1 MKGHVILSHGSDSGP
16 DATKVSA
23 LAQVAESCGWRTS
36 RPDYRDLDARGMVA
50 CVAPR
55 IARLRHKVRPG
66 ERTVFAGSSM
76 GSFVSGLASL
86 ETTIDALFLLALPLE
101 IPGYGAFDASRV
113 PTWIV
118 HGWSDELCPASEVVT
133 FARQRRANLLMLA
146 DTHRLADHLELI
158 GDHFR
163 AFLRAV
169 EAEPDLASLPD
180 IEQT

>member
-36 RPDYRDLDARGMVA
+36 RPDYRDLDALGMAA

-55 IARLRHKVRPG
+55 IERLRHAVRPG
-66 ERTVFAGSSM
+66 GRTVFAGSSM

-86 ETTIDALFLLALPLE
+86 ETAVDALFLLALPIE
-101 IPGYGAFDASRV
+101 IPGYGAFDAARV

-118 HGWSDELCPASEVVT
+118 HGWSDELCPASEAVT
-133 FARQRRANLLMLA
+133 FARERGASLLMLP
-146 DTHRLADHLELI
+146 DTHRLADHLEGI

-163 AFLRAV
+163 VFLRAV
-169 EAEPDLASLPD
+169 EAEPDLASPPD
-180 IEQT
+180 IEST